1 MEYHWVQTKQHIFH
15 HSFWF
20 WRKQPSVSNPHCLVL
35 HSMFMYSAW
44 RHVSHMLHVFYV
56 EPLSAGRYLC
66 ERWRIGPVEQKMHPG
81 MSKRTM
87 WSFLFRRRVCNT
99 ICRLN
104 GARQS
109 ARGSS
114 CITTATVLQEMT
126 AGVCVIAQSPV
137 AVLCKSCMIFLHPV
151 IRSCLSS
158 SEYRTTTEIRLMLQS
173 LTSHK
178 AFYLR
183 KCRLQPE
190 NLLALSIW
198 LYWTKRRSL
207 AELVLELTR
216 VIFICL
222 QLAGL
227 RLVGCHFY
235 MQSSLF
241 TLQTALGTGVSLC
254 N

>member
-1 MEYHWVQTKQHIFH
+1 MYHYC
-15 HSFWF
+15 
-20 WRKQPSVSNPHCLVL
+20 HC
-35 HSMFMYSAW
+35 
-44 RHVSHMLHVFYV
+44 
-56 EPLSAGRYLC
+56 SAGDNSGC
-66 ERWRIGPVEQKMHPG
+66 
-81 MSKRTM
+81 
-87 WSFLFRRRVCNT
+87 VC
-99 ICRLN
+99 
-104 GARQS
+104 
-109 ARGSS
+109 
-114 CITTATVLQEMT
+114 
-126 AGVCVIAQSPV
+126 VCVIAQSPV
-137 AVLCKSCMIFLHPV
+137 AVLCKSCMIFFHPV
-151 IRSCLSS
+151 IRSRLSS
-158 SEYRTTTEIRLMLQS
+158 SEYRTTTEIRLMLRS

-178 AFYLR
+178 AFCLS

-190 NLLALSIW
+190 NLWALSIW

-207 AELVLELTR
+207 VELVLELTR